1 MPDPMDLV
9 QDTHTPAPI
18 AAKRPPGRPTR
29 RPTVADLDFS
39 SLYDVWFD
47 RVSRWLG
54 ALGTPPADREDLAQE
69 VFLVVRRRLH
79 DFDGRNVAGWLYRIA
94 SRKVGQHRRRR
105 WLRVLFSP
113 REAVD
118 INSLPF
124 AGQGP
129 GADLETKEKRLLL
142 QRLLSKMSEKR
153 RSVFVLFE
161 VEGYAGEEI
170 ADMLD
175 VPVNT
180 VWTRLHHARKD
191 FFDFLAEHRRAE
203 RQRGNEG

>member
-1 MPDPMDLV
+1 MPDPMDSV
-9 QDTHTPAPI
+9 QETHTPAPNE
-18 AAKRPPGRPTR
+18 AKRLTGRPH
-29 RPTVADLDFS
+29 VAGLDFS

-69 VFLVVRRRLH
+69 VFLVVRRRLR

-113 REAVD
+113 RHAVD
-118 INSLPF
+118 INNLPF
-124 AGQGP
+124 LGQGP
-129 GADLETKEKRLLL
+129 VADLETKEKRILL
-142 QRLLSKMSEKR
+142 QRLVAKMSEKR

-161 VEGYAGEEI
+161 VEGYTGEEI

-175 VPVNT
+175 VPINT
-180 VWTRLHHARKD
+180 IWTRLHHARKD
-191 FFDFLAEHRRAE
+191 FFELLAEYRRTERHRSH
-203 RQRGNEG
+203 EG

>member
-1 MPDPMDLV
+1 MV
-9 QDTHTPAPI
+9 TTT
-18 AAKRPPGRPTR
+18 RPSSPSRPEHSAGR
-29 RPTVADLDFS
+29 ASLEFS
-39 SLYDVWFD
+39 ALYDTWFD
-47 RVSRWLG
+47 RVSRWLA
-54 ALGTPPADREDLAQE
+54 ALGAPETDREDLAQE

-105 WLRVLFSP
+105 WLHLLFKP
-113 REAVD
+113 RDAAD
-118 INSLPF
+118 INELPSE
-124 AGQGP
+124 AQTP
-129 GADLETKEKRLLL
+129 VAKLETKQKRQLLEL
-142 QRLLSKMSEKR
+142 LLSKMSDRR

-161 VEGYAGEEI
+161 VEGYAGDEI

-191 FFDFLAEHRRAE
+191 FYDLLAHHRRTE
-203 RQRGNEG
+203 RDRGDV